1 MTLGRATTKD
11 GKPGHIVHVAAS
23 ERFVP
28 ADYPGKD
35 PRTRAKH
42 KSR

>member
-1 MTLGRATTKD
+1 MTLGRPATRD
-11 GKPGHIVHVAAS
+11 GKKGHIVHVESS

-28 ADYPGKD
+28 DTYPGTD

-42 KSR
+42 KAR